1 MKHYLLSMLLFFTL
15 ISNAQVQRT
24 FYGVPFGASIEQAK
38 TLLSKQGVRFS
49 QGDNG
54 YGIKNDSVINIYSVR
69 IGNHSVDKAVMNFS
83 KDGFY
88 NIRFQKEFD
97 YPYLSKG
104 DDFFDSLHRDLSK
117 KYSILDKHKIDKG
130 YLTNTILIYGLKS
143 DKRTRIMLQFM
154 RTPSLK
160 SGYLSLDY
168 YENSQD
174 MESYKRLF
182 IGESNNE
189 L

>member
-1 MKHYLLSMLLFFTL
+1 MLLFFTL

-38 TLLSKQGVRFS
+38 MLLSKQGVRFS
-49 QGDNG
+49 QGNNS

-69 IGNHSVDKAVMNFS
+69 IGNYSVDKAVMNFS

-104 DDFFDSLHRDLSK
+104 DDFFDSLHRDLSR
-117 KYSILDKHKIDKG
+117 KYSILDKHIDKG
-130 YLTNTILIYGLKS
+130 YLTNTILIYGLNS

-154 RTPSLK
+154 RAPSLK

-174 MESYKRLF
+174 MKRLF